1 MRVGDFSVEIVA
13 TDGDGVREID
23 SGHVLARPG
32 QVYRLRL
39 RNHGPLRAVADVS
52 IDGHSVTGNGLV
64 IRPWSSVDLE
74 RPIHATE
81 RGRFTVIAEGNEQV
95 FGPDGG
101 RDNANLGLIE
111 ARFRRELPQNDGRRT
126 DVLTDY
132 SRGMPRP
139 IVTMPSPPAP
149 EQPPSAPPRRP
160 FTPPEWT
167 PPTWQATAEVKAP
180 LRKRGWLDI
189 SALMAPSQPV
199 PAEPSYDDD
208 AETFG
213 SAAFGD
219 QIERAAGTGLTG
231 SSSQEFVPTH
241 VGPLETEA
249 TVIQLRIVI
258 GTADVFSAP
267 RPLPDDA
274 AHAAPSRPAARP

>member
-1 MRVGDFSVEIVA
+1 MRVGDFSVEIIP
-13 TDGDGVREID
+13 TDGDGVRELD

-39 RNHGPLRAVADVS
+39 RNHGPLRTVADVS
-52 IDGHSVTGNGLV
+52 IDGHAVTGNGLV

-111 ARFRRELPQNDGRRT
+111 ARFRRELPQSDGRRA
-126 DVLTDY
+126 DVSPVY
-132 SRGMPRP
+132 PGGMPHP
-139 IVTMPSPPAP
+139 IVAR
-149 EQPPSAPPRRP
+149 SAFRK
-160 FTPPEWT
+160 E
-167 PPTWQATAEVKAP
+167 P
-180 LRKRGWLDI
+180 LGKRVTRSI
-189 SALMAPSQPV
+189 SALMAPAQPV
-199 PAEPSYDDD
+199 PTEPLADGDV
-208 AETFG
+208 FG
-213 SAAFGD
+213 SSVSGD
-219 QIERAAGTGLTG
+219 RIERAAGTGLTG
-231 SSSQEFVPTH
+231 SSAQEFEPTH

-258 GTADVFSAP
+258 GAADVFSAP
-267 RPLPDDA
+267 RPLPDA
-274 AHAAPSRPAARP
+274 AHTAPSRPAARP